1 MLISYLCWM
10 DISGKVIQILP
21 KQTGNGKNGTWEK
34 QDYVIEIQG
43 TYPKKVCFNLW
54 GAKISQFDI
63 KEGEFINIGIDIE
76 SREYQGRW
84 YTDVRAWKVERP
96 GANGA
101 GAPMGQPMSNT
112 SAPLQDPFTSGDV
125 ADPFVSG
132 SSDADDL
139 PF

>member
-1 MLISYLCWM
+1 M

-21 KQTGNGKNGTWEK
+21 KQTGEGKNGAWEK

-54 GAKISQFDI
+54 GNKISQFDI
-63 KEGEFINIGIDIE
+63 KEGEFINIGLDIE

-96 GANGA
+96 GAPGA
-101 GAPMGQPMSNT
+101 GAPQGGTGNSSPV
-112 SAPLQDPFTSGDV
+112 QDPFGSPDDV
-125 ADPFVSG
+125 QDPFA
-132 SSDADDL
+132 SDNGGADDL

>member
-1 MLISYLCWM
+1 M

-21 KQTGNGKNGTWEK
+21 KQTGEGKNGAWEK

-54 GAKISQFDI
+54 GNKISQFDI
-63 KEGEFINIGIDIE
+63 KEGEFINIGLDIE

-96 GANGA
+96 GAPGA
-101 GAPMGQPMSNT
+101 GAPQGGTGNSSPV
-112 SAPLQDPFTSGDV
+112 QDPFGSPDDV
-125 ADPFVSG
+125 QDPFA
-132 SSDADDL
+132 SDNNGGADDL

>member
-1 MLISYLCWM
+1 M

-21 KQTGNGKNGTWEK
+21 KQTGAGKNGPWEK

-54 GAKISQFDI
+54 GNKISQFDI
-63 KEGEFINIGIDIE
+63 KEGEFVNIGIDIE

-101 GAPMGQPMSNT
+101 GAPQGGASNG
-112 SAPLQDPFTSGDV
+112 APVQDPF
-125 ADPFVSG
+125 G
-132 SSDADDL
+132 SSDDVQDPFASDNGGADDL

>member
-1 MLISYLCWM
+1 M

-21 KQTGNGKNGTWEK
+21 KQTGAGKNGPWEK

-54 GAKISQFDI
+54 GNKISQFDI
-63 KEGEFINIGIDIE
+63 KEGEFINIGLDIE

-84 YTDVRAWKVERP
+84 YTDVRFWKIE
-96 GANGA
+96 GAASSQENFSQE
-101 GAPMGQPMSNT
+101 APSLNT
-112 SAPLQDPFTSGDV
+112 NTEFSQESFS
-125 ADPFVSG
+125 
-132 SSDADDL
+132 DDL

>member
-1 MLISYLCWM
+1 M

-21 KQTGNGKNGTWEK
+21 KQTGAGKNGPWEK
-34 QDYVIEIQG
+34 QDYVVEIQG

-54 GAKISQFDI
+54 GSKISQFDI
-63 KEGEFINIGIDIE
+63 KEGEFINIGLDIE

-96 GANGA
+96 GAPGA
-101 GAPMGQPMSNT
+101 GAPQGGTGNSSPV
-112 SAPLQDPFTSGDV
+112 QDPFGSPDDV
-125 ADPFVSG
+125 QDPFA
-132 SSDADDL
+132 SDNGGADDL

>member
-1 MLISYLCWM
+1 M

-21 KQTGNGKNGTWEK
+21 KQTGAGKNGPWEK
-34 QDYVIEIQG
+34 QDYIVEIQG

-63 KEGEFINIGIDIE
+63 KEGEFINVGVDIE

-96 GANGA
+96 GASGSNG
-101 GAPMGQPMSNT
+101 GAPSTQNAGDHHDPF
-112 SAPLQDPFTSGDV
+112 APSDDTQDPFASN
-125 ADPFVSG
+125 

>member
-1 MLISYLCWM
+1 M

-21 KQTGNGKNGTWEK
+21 KQTGAGKNGPWEK
-34 QDYVIEIQG
+34 QDYVVEIQG

-63 KEGEFINIGIDIE
+63 KEGEFINIGVDIE

-96 GANGA
+96 GAAGS
-101 GAPMGQPMSNT
+101 GAPSNQN
-112 SAPLQDPFTSGDV
+112 APAHDPFAPSDDTQDPFASN
-125 ADPFVSG
+125 

>member
-1 MLISYLCWM
+1 M
-10 DISGKVIQILP
+10 DISGKVIQVLP

-63 KEGEFINIGIDIE
+63 KEGEFINIGVDIE

-101 GAPMGQPMSNT
+101 PMGQPASNQ
-112 SAPLQDPFTSGDV
+112 APAHDPFAPSDDV
-125 ADPFVSG
+125 SDPFAASSG
-132 SSDADDL
+132 EADDL

>member
-1 MLISYLCWM
+1 M

-21 KQTGNGKNGTWEK
+21 KQTGAGKNGPWEK
-34 QDYVIEIQG
+34 QDYVVEIQG

-63 KEGEFINIGIDIE
+63 KEGEFINVGVDIE
-76 SREYQGRW
+76 SREYEGRW
-84 YTDVRAWKVERP
+84 YTDVRAWKIERP
-96 GANGA
+96 GAA
-101 GAPMGQPMSNT
+101 GSNAPSSQNSPAHDPF
-112 SAPLQDPFTSGDV
+112 APSDDTQDPFASN
-125 ADPFVSG
+125 

>member
-1 MLISYLCWM
+1 M
-10 DISGKVIQILP
+10 DISGKVIQVLP
-21 KQTGNGKNGTWEK
+21 KQTGAGKNGPWEK

-54 GAKISQFDI
+54 GNKISQFDI
-63 KEGEFINIGIDIE
+63 KEGEFINIGVDIE

-96 GANGA
+96 GASGA
-101 GAPMGQPMSNT
+101 GSPIGGAGN
-112 SAPLQDPFTSGDV
+112 SAPVQDPFGAPDDV
-125 ADPFVSG
+125 QDPFASDNSG
-132 SSDADDL
+132 ADDL

>member
-1 MLISYLCWM
+1 M
-10 DISGKVIQILP
+10 DISGKVIQVLP

-54 GAKISQFDI
+54 GAKIAQFDI
-63 KEGEFINIGIDIE
+63 KEGEFINIGVDIE

-96 GANGA
+96 GANS
-101 GAPMGQPMSNT
+101 APMGQPASNQ
-112 SAPLQDPFTSGDV
+112 APAHDPFAPSDDV
-125 ADPFVSG
+125 SDPFAASSG
-132 SSDADDL
+132 EADDL

>member
-1 MLISYLCWM
+1 M
-10 DISGKVIQILP
+10 DISGKVIQVLP
-21 KQTGNGKNGTWEK
+21 KQTGAGKNGPWEK

-63 KEGEFINIGIDIE
+63 KEGEFINIGVDIE

-96 GANGA
+96 GAAA
-101 GAPMGQPMSNT
+101 GAPMSG
-112 SAPLQDPFTSGDV
+112 APVHDPFAPTDDTQDPF
-125 ADPFVSG
+125 A
-132 SSDADDL
+132 SSSSEADDL